1 MERSHSGLVESQS
14 GMAASQPEP
23 QSVSYLILCRAS
35 SGKLAPA
42 AAFMTGKMK
51 LSGDMGKAMKLE
63 KMMGKLK
70 SKL

>member
-1 MERSHSGLVESQS
+1 MQQRRPL
-14 GMAASQPEP
+14 
-23 QSVSYLILCRAS
+23 SVVTGVLTACRLIP
-35 SGKLAPA
+35 GKLAPA

>member
-1 MERSHSGLVESQS
+1 MTVRTSLQ
-14 GMAASQPEP
+14 AAELYG
-23 QSVSYLILCRAS
+23 VL